1 VTHRGAIAR
10 AAAIPRLILIT
21 DPAFAD
27 DQVVRAVHAVA
38 GTLARGAFAVQL
50 RDKRRPTVSLRLFAW
65 RLRIATRAVG
75 ARFFVNGE
83 VSVARDVGA
92 DGVHL
97 GHGACSVAEARR
109 VMGAGTWVSVAT
121 HSDENVRRAA
131 ARGADAVVVS
141 PIFASRSPFP
151 FDAVKQARGPEAV
164 RSALEYARGKMAVY
178 ALGGVTADTAHACA
192 AAGADG
198 VALIRA
204 WLEGAEP
211 CRAVRAIHD
220 AFALR

>member
-1 VTHRGAIAR
+1 MIGVRSP
-10 AAAIPRLILIT
+10 PRPGLILIT

-27 DQVVRAVHAVA
+27 DQVLRAVHAVA
-38 GTLARGAFAVQL
+38 ERLPRGTFGVQL
-50 RDKRRPTVSLRLFAW
+50 RDKRRARVSLRLFAW

-75 ARFFVNGE
+75 ASLFVNGD

-92 DGVHL
+92 EGAHL
-97 GHGACSVAEARR
+97 GYGACSVAEARS
-109 VMGAGTWVSVAT
+109 VMGAGAWISVAA

-131 ARGADAVVVS
+131 AQGADAVFVS
-141 PIFASRSPFP
+141 PVFPSRSPFP
-151 FDAVKQARGPEAV
+151 FGAVKRARGIQAV
-164 RSALEYARGKMAVY
+164 RSALAAVQGKVAVY
-178 ALGGVTADTAHACA
+178 ALGGVSAGTVQACV

-211 CRAVRAIHD
+211 GREVRAIHD